1 MLFTSVPGYSD
12 SASKMWSRS
21 ECKAQITYYQD
32 VIRVLKERDI
42 EPEWKAAK
50 MRSSNAMLQ
59 YWQGM
64 MARSVRAAR
73 AVC

>member
-1 MLFTSVPGYSD
+1 MLFTHVPGYSD
-12 SASKMWSRS
+12 SAVKLWSRA

-32 VIRVLKERDI
+32 TIRVLRERDM

-50 MRSSNAMLQ
+50 LRSSNAMLQ
-59 YWQGM
+59 YWHGM
-64 MARSVRAAR
+64 LARSVRAAR

>member
-1 MLFTSVPGYSD
+1 MIFTSVPSYPD
-12 SASKMWSRS
+12 SAVTMWSRS
-21 ECKAQITYYQD
+21 ECKKQITYYQD
-32 VIRVLKERDI
+32 IIRVLKDRDM
-42 EPEWKAAK
+42 EPEWRAAK

-64 MARSVRAAR
+64 LARSVRAAR